1 MKMNFEC
8 IGERLREKRMEKEW
22 SQEALAC
29 DGDLSTIYIGMI
41 ERGEK
46 MPRLSTFLR
55 IMKCLGATP
64 NEILR
69 DLFPEPP
76 MDEIYRYKDKMN
88 LLSPREQKKVMK
100 IIDTLLGMDEESNV

>member
-1 MKMNFEC
+1 MKMKMDLEC
-8 IGERLREKRMEKEW
+8 IGMRLREKRMENEW

-29 DGDLSTIYIGMI
+29 DVDLSTVYIGMV

-46 MPRLSTFLR
+46 VPRLSTFLR
-55 IMKCLGATP
+55 IMKSLGATP
-64 NEILR
+64 GEILR

-76 MDEIYRYKDKMN
+76 MDEFYRYKDKMN

-100 IIDTLLGMDEESNV
+100 IIDTLLEMGE